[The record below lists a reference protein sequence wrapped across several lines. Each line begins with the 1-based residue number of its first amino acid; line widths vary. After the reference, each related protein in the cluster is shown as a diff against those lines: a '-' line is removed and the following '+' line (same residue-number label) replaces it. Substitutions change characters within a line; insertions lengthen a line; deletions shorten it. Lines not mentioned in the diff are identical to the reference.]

1 MAGMALSS
9 LLSASSREHLASR
22 SVMVV
27 PGLGGSG
34 PTHWQTHWEL
44 AHPGW
49 IRCEQRDW
57 DHPSRD
63 EWVETLGRAVA
74 SAPHPVVL
82 VGHSLGVATIAHAA
96 AAGLL
101 AKVERAFLVAMP
113 DIERA
118 DFPVDLCPGF
128 SPLPR
133 SALPFPST
141 MVGSTND
148 PWITPE
154 RLRHFSSI
162 LGATYFDA
170 GQRHHIG
177 THSGLGAWE
186 EGLGLFEAF
195 LAR

>member
-1 MAGMALSS
+1 MS
-9 LLSASSREHLASR
+9 ELASAHPLLHLPNH
-22 SVMVV
+22 SVVVV

-34 PTHWQTHWEL
+34 PAHWQTHWEQ
-44 AHPGW
+44 AFPGW
-49 IRCEQRDW
+49 IRCHQNDW

-63 EWVETLGRAVA
+63 AWIETLSHTVA
-74 SAPHPVVL
+74 STPLPVVL

-118 DFPVDLCPGF
+118 DFPMDLCPGF
-128 SPLPR
+128 SPMPR
-133 SALPFPST
+133 VALPFRAT

-154 RLRHFSSI
+154 RLRHFATI
-162 LGATYFDA
+162 LGATYVDV

-186 EGLGLFEAF
+186 EGLKLFEDF
-195 LAR
+195 LAH

>member
-1 MAGMALSS
+1 MALQD
-9 LLSASSREHLASR
+9 LLSNPSLELLATR
-22 SVMVV
+22 SVVVV

-44 AHPGW
+44 AFPDW

-63 EWVETLGRAVA
+63 EWVHTLGLVVA
-74 SAPHPVVL
+74 SSTRPVVL

-101 AKVERAFLVAMP
+101 AKVESAFLVAMP

-118 DFPVDLCPGF
+118 DFPMDLCPGF

-133 SALPFPST
+133 DPLPFHAM
-141 MVGSTND
+141 MVGSSND
-148 PWITPE
+148 PWTSPE
-154 RLRHFSSI
+154 RLRSFTTI
-162 LGATYFDA
+162 LGAAYVDV
-170 GQRHHIG
+170 GKRHHIG
-177 THSGLGAWE
+177 THSELGAWE
-186 EGLGLFEAF
+186 EGLGLFSDF
-195 LAR
+195 LAS

>member
-1 MAGMALSS
+1 MQVPATNPSIPHAKP
-9 LLSASSREHLASR
+9 
-22 SVMVV
+22 SVVVV

-44 AHPGW
+44 AHPDW

-57 DHPSRD
+57 DHPSKE
-63 EWVETLGRAVA
+63 EWVDRLQATVE
-74 SAPHPVVL
+74 SAPRPVVL

-96 AAGLL
+96 AAGRL

-133 SALPFPST
+133 LALPFPST
-141 MVGSTND
+141 MVGSSND
-148 PWITPE
+148 PWTTSE
-154 RLRHFSSI
+154 RLRGFATI
-162 LGATYFDA
+162 LGATYVDV
-170 GQRHHIG
+170 GERHHIG
-177 THSGLGAWE
+177 THSGLGAWA
-186 EGLGLFEAF
+186 EGLVLFDRF
-195 LAR
+195 LAGT